1 MIRGIKIISEFLKTV
16 KHGELKVDINDT
28 SLNFSGKHVQ
38 GINHKG
44 PIIKTDNWKI
54 QTNLVWKQILMNR
67 SATVTLNSWINL
79 LVGDFVNYASQVM
92 SFTHMFGRI
101 NNYKTP

>member
-1 MIRGIKIISEFLKTV
+1 MWNMNGWKLTYVILFWITQV
-16 KHGELKVDINDT
+16 
-28 SLNFSGKHVQ
+28 SGKHVQ

-67 SATVTLNSWINL
+67 SATVTLNSWINV